1 LWPKYESDKKI
12 DIFFAYYQ
20 PKLSLT
26 GSNGP
31 NNQEYKMTD
40 QERDELN
47 KILDERKVII
57 PIEKFHPLQSPTKPK
72 YS

>member
-1 LWPKYESDKKI
+1 M
-12 DIFFAYYQ
+12 
-20 PKLSLT
+20 SLT

-72 YS
+72 Y